1 MANTKKAEEKTTE
14 EKTAEEKK
22 VESRFTKEQI
32 ISSSK
37 YVRRRDLL
45 DAVLEDGK
53 LYTAKEVDTA
63 ITDFMKGKVSK

>member
-1 MANTKKAEEKTTE
+1 MANAKKAE

-22 VESRFTKEQI
+22 TESRFTKEQI
-32 ISSSK
+32 LSSSK
-37 YVRRRDLL
+37 YARRRDLL

-63 ITDFMKGKVSK
+63 ITNFMKGKVSK

>member
-1 MANTKKAEEKTTE
+1 MANTKKAE

-32 ISSSK
+32 LSSSK
-37 YVRRRDLL
+37 YARRRDLL
-45 DAVLEDGK
+45 DAVLENGK
-53 LYTAKEVDTA
+53 LYTTKEVDTA